1 MAEYLAIPALS
12 SGLCNTLLAYSPFHA
27 KYETDNRS
35 DDPSDASDAG
45 TAIHSALLEG
55 MDAIAALDFPDWRT
69 KAAKEARDAARAA
82 GSIPMLAHK
91 VERIGAAVGAA
102 KNFIARSELAGAFD
116 SGTPEQTLLW
126 HEGAVLCKARPDW
139 LSADRSLMIH
149 LKTTQG
155 SANPDSWIR
164 NQLTPLGYDLAL
176 AFYERGLLAQD
187 GVGMQTIRSVFLV
200 IEQEPPH
207 GCSLVGL
214 DPASHDLASRKADRA
229 IRLWAE
235 CQRSGKF
242 PCYPSRICYA
252 EPLPWDA
259 ARFEE
264 KEMQQPFSEKELA
277 GGVPL

>member
-1 MAEYLAIPALS
+1 MSMAEYLAIPALS
-12 SGLCNTLLAYSPFHA
+12 SGLCNTLLAYSAYHA
-27 KYETDNRS
+27 KHEQDNRAA
-35 DDPSDASDAG
+35 DDSDASDAG

-55 MDAIAALDFPDWRT
+55 MDAIVALDYPDWRT

-102 KNFIARSELAGAFD
+102 KNFIARSELAGVFD
-116 SGTPEQTLLW
+116 SGQPEMTLIW
-126 HEGAVLCKARPDW
+126 NEGAVLCKAKPDW

-149 LKTTQG
+149 VKTTQG

-164 NQLTPLGYDLAL
+164 NQLTPCGYDLAL
-176 AFYERGLLAQD
+176 AFYERGLSEVAQ
-187 GVGMQTIRSVFLV
+187 VENIRSVFLV
-200 IEQEPPH
+200 IEQQEPH

-214 DPASHDLASRKADRA
+214 DPASHDLASRKAARA

-235 CQRSGKF
+235 CQRSGKY
-242 PCYPSRICYA
+242 PSYPSRICWA
-252 EPLPWDA
+252 APKPW
-259 ARFEE
+259 
-264 KEMQQPFSEKELA
+264 EMAQEDEREMSQPFSERELE